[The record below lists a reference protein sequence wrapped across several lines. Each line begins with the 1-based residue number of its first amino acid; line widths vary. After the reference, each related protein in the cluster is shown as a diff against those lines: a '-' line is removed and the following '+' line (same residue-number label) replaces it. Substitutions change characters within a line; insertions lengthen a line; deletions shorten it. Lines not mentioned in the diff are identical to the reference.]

1 MVALGRAVRSAA
13 ISGRREIA
21 KPMRKTQSIGQDI
34 EGWNMVNEVQIPGN
48 EFGPKMAFLD
58 TLDLV

>member
-1 MVALGRAVRSAA
+1 
-13 ISGRREIA
+13 
-21 KPMRKTQSIGQDI
+21 MRKTQSIGQDI

-58 TLDLV
+58 TLTVDDECTTLYYARVVT